1 MRLIARLDVKNDHV
15 IKGIHLEGLRR
26 MGEPN
31 AMARAYYE
39 AGAHEILFM
48 DAVASLYDRNGL
60 FHVIERA
67 VRDVF
72 VPITVGGGLRSLDD
86 VSAMLNAG
94 ADKVAVNTAAVR
106 DITIVSRMAERF
118 GRQCIVGSIEAKR
131 AEGGGWGVYI
141 DNGREPTGLDVIGWA
156 RRLEAAGVGEIL
168 VTSVDQEGTRRGFD
182 VPLAVALQDAVR
194 CPIVVSGGYGKPAH
208 LEALLDRVVPSAVAC
223 AAVLHYGQER
233 IADIKAQIAAR
244 TRGQHHG

>member
-26 MGEPN
+26 VGEPN
-31 AMARAYYE
+31 EMARAYYQ

-131 AEGGGWGVYI
+131 NEVGGWGVYI
-141 DNGREPTGLDVIGWA
+141 DNGREPTGLDVIDWA
-156 RRLEAAGVGEIL
+156 KRLEAAGVGEIL

-182 VPLAVALQDAVR
+182 VPLAVALQGTVR

-208 LEALLDRVVPSAVAC
+208 LDALLDRVMPSAVAC
-223 AAVLHYGQER
+223 AAVLHYGQEPVG
-233 IADIKAQIAAR
+233 DIKAHIAAR
-244 TRGQHHG
+244 TRGQSHG